1 MRFAVLTCAI
11 FLLACGSDNP
21 VTPGPASHDL
31 TIFGAGRV
39 SDRYTGEVWVQGNV
53 AYTTTWGFRSAPGNA
68 VKIWDVLGEVPTLV
82 DSLIVPNASTLG
94 DIQASDDGQL
104 LIVATE
110 FSPSGSIIIY
120 SLADPIKPA
129 FISRYNTQLTAPG
142 VHTAEVQRVN
152 GKLYAFLSVDPQSGN
167 PARLVIVDLSDPAS
181 PTQVFTATMG
191 NPFVHDVFVRDG
203 ILITALWNNGI
214 TIWDIGGVG
223 AGSVAN
229 PISLGSIATIH
240 EAHNVWWFHNA
251 ATGEKKYVF
260 VGEEGPGAIGLQSS
274 GDIHVVDVT
283 NFGAPREVAFFL
295 VDGAGTHNFSVD
307 EQRGI
312 LYAAYYNGGVRAIDV
327 TGDLSSCAAT
337 EKSAD
342 GRCDLAKMGRELAH
356 GPTGRG
362 PVYIWGVQLVG
373 QRVGPE
379 PRLAR
384 RDTASTKTEG
394 HVLERRQVRKQEV
407 ILKDNADRPPLRG
420 KVDAVC
426 DVVEDDAVEPLSARR
441 QAGRGRG
448 RV

>member
-1 MRFAVLTCAI
+1 MRLTIFACALFVI
-11 FLLACGSDNP
+11 ACGSDNP
-21 VTPGPASHDL
+21 VAQKKGSADL
-31 TIFGAGRV
+31 AVFGEGV
-39 SDRYTGEVWVQGNV
+39 VHERYTGEIWVRGNV
-53 AYTTTWGFRSAPGNA
+53 AYTTTWGNLRAPGNA
-68 VKIWDVLGEVPTLV
+68 VKIWDVSGDVPTLV
-82 DSLIVPNASTLG
+82 DSLIVPGASTLG

-110 FSPSGSIIIY
+110 FAPGGSIIIY

-167 PARLVIVDLSDPAS
+167 PARLVIVDLSDPTV
-181 PTQVFTATMG
+181 PTQVFTAPMG

-203 ILITALWNNGI
+203 ILITALWDNGI

-223 AGSVAN
+223 SGTVAN
-229 PISLGSIATIH
+229 PIALGSIRTLDG

-260 VGEEGPGAIGLQSS
+260 VGQEGPGAVGLQSS
-274 GDIHVVDVT
+274 GDIHVVDVS
-283 NFGAPREVAFFL
+283 NFAAPREVAFFH

-337 EKSAD
+337 EKSGD
-342 GRCDLAKMGRELAH
+342 GRCDLAMMGRELAH
-356 GPTGRG
+356 GPTDRG

-373 QRVGPE
+373 
-379 PRLAR
+379 PRLY
-384 RDTASTKTEG
+384 ASDMLNGIWKLG
-394 HVLERRQVRKQEV
+394 PV
-407 ILKDNADRPPLRG
+407 PL
-420 KVDAVC
+420 
-426 DVVEDDAVEPLSARR
+426 P
-441 QAGRGRG
+441 
-448 RV
+448 